1 MFQGFSQQAVDFLWG
16 IRFNN
21 ERSWFLE
28 HKQEYLTY
36 VAKPLRQLGEEV
48 QQVMEEKSPELGLN
62 LHVSRIYRDARRL
75 HGRGPYKDHLW
86 LSMERPGGEE
96 WTGRPVFWFELAPE
110 SWSYGLGYWCAGA
123 LTMAKFRARLDR
135 DPKTFEKLVRAFNK
149 QEEFVLEG
157 EEYKRPKGQTTPLL
171 TPWYNRKGLVLS
183 RECPNGGVLFTPELP
198 QVLVDGYSFLLP
210 YYRYFLSLEGDPDP
224 RDGQ

>member
-1 MFQGFSQQAVDFLWG
+1 MFQGFSEQTIDFMWG

-21 ERSWFLE
+21 EKNWFE
-28 HKQEYLTY
+28 QHKETYLQTFYRPMQELS
-36 VAKPLRQLGEEV
+36 QEV
-48 QQVMEEKSPELGLN
+48 YQAIDSAYPSLGL
-62 LHVSRIYRDARRL
+62 VRRVTRIYRDARRL
-75 HGRGPYKDHLW
+75 RGRGPYKDRLW
-86 LSMERPGGEE
+86 FTLERPAED
-96 WTGRPVFWFELAPE
+96 WVDHPVLWFELEPE
-110 SWSYGLGYWCAGA
+110 GYSYGMGCYLAPPV
-123 LTMAKFRARLDR
+123 LMAKFRARLDR

-149 QEEFVLEG
+149 QETFVLEG